1 MNEITFKDW
10 LIKNYE
16 GKVPAGGGLWCNM
29 HIILM
34 VTLALWL
41 IICFFVFKK
50 YKTFAK
56 RFTYVLCY
64 VMLISRLIRMLLLMF
79 VAKQTFIEVWPW
91 QLCHILA
98 FVFPIY
104 YFTKSKFFVLPV
116 LMLTFF
122 GGILTFVFGD
132 YYQYVSFSF
141 LDIES
146 IGLHFMMPTVV
157 LGALCSNTFKVE
169 LSKIWQL
176 PIALV
181 LLVSYAS
188 IGNAIVDGANFMYLK
203 ENGLPF
209 NFFPGYSHIY
219 TYLIIGVILIVL
231 FLLPFIIVY
240 AINKHKKKLELAL
253 THNINSKRATDITN
267 ENNKQLLN
275 ENNERSQDYLANID
289 ANNLSRGKKDKNK
302 NKLGREPRR
311 LAK

>member
-1 MNEITFKDW
+1 MNGITFKDW
-10 LIKNYE
+10 LIKDYN
-16 GKVPAGGGLWCNM
+16 GKVPEGGGLWCNM

-34 VTLALWL
+34 VALAIWL
-41 IICFFVFKK
+41 VVCFFVFKK
-50 YKTFAK
+50 HKTFAK
-56 RFTYVLCY
+56 RFTYVLCFI
-64 VMLISRLIRMLLLMF
+64 MIISRLVRMLLLMF
-79 VAKQTFIEVWPW
+79 VAKQSFLEVWPW
-91 QLCHILA
+91 HLCHILA
-98 FVFPIY
+98 IVFPLY

-176 PIALV
+176 PVALV
-181 LLVSYAS
+181 LLVGYAS
-188 IGNAIVDGANFMYLK
+188 IGNAIVDGANFMFLK

-219 TYLIIGVILIVL
+219 TYLILGVILIIL
-231 FLLPFIIVY
+231 FLLPFIFIS
-240 AINKHKKKLELAL
+240 AKNKHKQKLQL
-253 THNINSKRATDITN
+253 TF
-267 ENNKQLLN
+267 
-275 ENNERSQDYLANID
+275 ENNEKSSAIVTEPNQKPIKEIYNYDNIEKTG
-289 ANNLSRGKKDKNK
+289 NKNKVQNNK

-311 LAK
+311 LSN